1 MKKFIAALLIA
12 AMAFSLTACGEKE
25 SQTPSSEKK
34 TADYNVAMITDYCGI
49 NDESFNQATYEGAKY
64 FCDATDVRFNYYS
77 PASDSLKDRIAI
89 IDVAIAD
96 GYNVI
101 ITPGYSF
108 ASALAAVVPS
118 YPDVK
123 FIALD
128 MSDKELSEAGLT
140 NIPQNLF
147 VASYNEEVSGYLAG
161 FAAVSLGCERLGF
174 LGGIAVPSVVNYG
187 LGFVQGVNDAAAK
200 IGRSDISLEY
210 VYANTFDVNKQ
221 VADLME
227 VWFATKG
234 LDVVFSCGG
243 GLYKAPAEK
252 AAEYGGKVIGVDVD
266 QSTVINR
273 YAENLTLTSAT
284 KGLSATVK
292 TVLKELILNNNW
304 DAYGGCAAELSLVS
318 GTELEANYVQL
329 PLETTLWSSNF
340 TVEDYRALVCDI
352 YEGNI
357 VINSDNDVSPSELAK
372 NIILNDNGTL

>member
-12 AMAFSLTACGEKE
+12 VMAFSLVACGEKE
-25 SQTPSSEKK
+25 AQTPVLENKK
-34 TADYNVAMITDYCGI
+34 TDYKVAMITDYCGI
-49 NDESFNQATYEGAKY
+49 NDESFNQATYEGAKF
-64 FCDATDVRFNYYS
+64 FCDATGVSFNYYN
-77 PASDSLKDRIAI
+77 PASDSKNDRIAM
-89 IDVAIAD
+89 IDAAVAD

-108 ASALAAVVPS
+108 VPALAAVVPS

-128 MSDKELSEAGLT
+128 MSAKELSEAGLT
-140 NIPQNLF
+140 KIPQNLF
-147 VASYNEEVSGYLAG
+147 AASYDEEVSGYLAG

-200 IGRSDISLEY
+200 IGRNDISLEY

-221 VADLME
+221 VTDLMD
-227 VWFATKG
+227 VWFASKG
-234 LDVVFSCGG
+234 LDAVFACGG
-243 GLYKAPAEK
+243 SLYKAPAEK

-266 QSTVINR
+266 QSSVINK
-273 YAENLTLTSAT
+273 YAENLALTSAM

-292 TVLKELILNNNW
+292 TILKELILNDNW
-304 DAYGGCAAELSLVS
+304 DAYGGLAAELSLES

-329 PLETTLWSSNF
+329 PLETTLWNSNF
-340 TVEDYRALVCDI
+340 TVEDYRSLVCDI
-352 YEGNI
+352 YEGRI
-357 VINSDNDVSPSELAK
+357 VISSDIDVLPSELAK